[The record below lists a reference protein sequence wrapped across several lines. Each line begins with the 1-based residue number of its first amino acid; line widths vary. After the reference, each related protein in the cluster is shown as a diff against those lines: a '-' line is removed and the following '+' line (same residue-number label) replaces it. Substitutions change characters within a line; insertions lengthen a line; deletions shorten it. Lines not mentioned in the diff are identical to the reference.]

1 METQER
7 RLERNNRI
15 WLIANIALCA
25 IALAAVASASR
36 WTMLNT
42 LRTAAPLALFAMAM
56 ALPHSLGYFDVSQ
69 AGVGA
74 LSGALLAFWM
84 AGSGMPEAA
93 AILLSMLIGAAVG
106 ALNGLLSVFVCRG
119 HALLPLVGSF
129 ALSALGIGVAFW
141 MTGGSQIHLLRLESE
156 FLRMLGRSPLASVLL
171 LALAL
176 LAAVPFAV
184 SARRKASP
192 AKAIAAYLLSGLLS
206 ALAALWL
213 IVRLRLH
220 APNYFDDYTFDSI
233 LCLAIAGA
241 GIAFLRKRRG
251 NARILAFVRVL
262 LAALILAGMTT
273 LMNFSGLD
281 FYIQSALQAALL
293 LICVALNALAGAA
306 QADTAPVQEDET
318 EDDAAPQPGAAN
330 RGGQNMG
337 SRSKVVAALLAFFL
351 GGTGAHR
358 YYLGYKKVGGI
369 QTAGFVSAI
378 IGYSIY
384 ISSAYDAIYRRGDA
398 GGTMALAA
406 IFLIFSGVTSIWAFV
421 DFIRILTGGLV
432 PADGAPYSEYAPAR
446 GGWNEPSA
454 QQYDPPRFNTTPP
467 SSSRPSAQAAQP
479 SENRQ
484 DSQPAKAD
492 LAPATQPAYD
502 SQPAKAEPAPAAQPA
517 YDSQPA
523 KAEPTSASQ
532 PVPDEAD
539 GFAALE
545 KLASLHKQGI
555 LTDEEFQKKKNDIL
569 DRL

>member
-1 METQER
+1 MEGGSAKMETQER

-25 IALAAVASASR
+25 IALAAAASASR

-56 ALPHSLGYFDVSQ
+56 ALPYSLGYFDVSQ
-69 AGVGA
+69 AGV
-74 LSGALLAFWM
+74 GALLAFWM

-93 AILLSMLIGAAVG
+93 AILLSLLIGAAMG
-106 ALNGLLSVFVCRG
+106 ALNGLLAVFVCRG
-119 HALLPLVGSF
+119 RALLTLVGSF
-129 ALSALGIGVAFW
+129 ALGMLGRYVAAWIMSGSSIRLDIG
-141 MTGGSQIHLLRLESE
+141 
-156 FLRMLGRSPLASVLL
+156 FLRMLGSAPLASVLL

-192 AKAIAAYLLSGLLS
+192 AKAIAAFLLSSLLS
-206 ALAALWL
+206 ALAALVHIGRTWAYSA
-213 IVRLRLH
+213 V
-220 APNYFDDYTFDSI
+220 YFDSYTFDSI

-241 GIAFLRKRRG
+241 GIAFLRGRRG

-273 LMNFSGLD
+273 LMNFSGLY

-398 GGTMALAA
+398 GGTMAFAA
-406 IFLIFSGVTSIWAFV
+406 IFLIFSAVTSIWAFV
-421 DFIRILTGGLV
+421 DFIRILTGSLV
-432 PADGAPYSEYAPAR
+432 PADGAPYSENAPAR

-467 SSSRPSAQAAQP
+467 SSSRPSTQAAQP

-484 DSQPAKAD
+484 GS
-492 LAPATQPAYD
+492 
-502 SQPAKAEPAPAAQPA
+502 QPA

-523 KAEPTSASQ
+523 KAEPTPASQ
-532 PVPDEAD
+532 PAPDEEG
-539 GFAALE
+539 GFAALK
-545 KLASLHKQGI
+545 KLADLHKQGI

>member
-1 METQER
+1 MEGGSVQMDTQKR

-25 IALAAVASASR
+25 IALAAVFSYGGR
-36 WTMLNT
+36 MMRNFPPQ
-42 LRTAAPLALFAMAM
+42 AAPLALFAMAM
-56 ALPHSLGYFDVSQ
+56 ALPYSLGYFDVSQ
-69 AGVGA
+69 AGVA
-74 LSGALLAFWM
+74 TLSGALLAFWIT
-84 AGSGMPEAA
+84 GSGMPEAA
-93 AILLSMLIGAAVG
+93 AILLSLLIGAAMG
-106 ALNGLLSVFVCRG
+106 ALNGLLAVFVCRG
-119 HALLPLVGSF
+119 RALLTLVGSF
-129 ALSALGIGVAFW
+129 ALGMLGRYVAIW
-141 MTGGSQIHLLRLESE
+141 MTDGSSIRLDSE
-156 FLRMLGRSPLASVLL
+156 FLRMLGRSPLVGVLL

-176 LAAVPFAV
+176 LAAVPLAV

-192 AKAIAAYLLSGLLS
+192 AKAIAAFLLSGLLS
-206 ALAALWL
+206 ALAALFL
-213 IVRLRLH
+213 SRLYVY
-220 APNYFDDYTFDSI
+220 APNNFDSYTFDSI

-241 GIAFLRKRRG
+241 GIAFLRGRRG

-273 LMNFSGLD
+273 LMNFSGLY

-432 PADGAPYSEYAPAR
+432 PADGAPYSENAPVR

-467 SSSRPSAQAAQP
+467 SSSRPSTQAPQP

-484 DSQPAKAD
+484 
-492 LAPATQPAYD
+492 
-502 SQPAKAEPAPAAQPA
+502 E
-517 YDSQPA
+517 SQPA

-532 PVPDEAD
+532 PVPDEEG
-539 GFAALE
+539 GFAALK
-545 KLASLHKQGI
+545 KLADLHKQGI

>member
-25 IALAAVASASR
+25 IALAAVAFSAGGR
-36 WTMLNT
+36 AMRNT
-42 LRTAAPLALFAMAM
+42 LGTAAPLALFAMAM
-56 ALPHSLGYFDVSQ
+56 ALPYSLGYFDVSQ

-74 LSGALLAFWM
+74 LSAALLAIWM
-84 AGSGMPEAA
+84 NGGMPEAA
-93 AILLSMLIGAAVG
+93 AILLSLLIGATMG
-106 ALNGLLSVFVCRG
+106 ALNGLLAVFVCRG
-119 HALLPLVGSF
+119 RALLPLVGSF

-141 MTGGSQIHLLRLESE
+141 MTGGLQILLGRLESE

-192 AKAIAAYLLSGLLS
+192 AKAIAAFLLSGLLS
-206 ALAALWL
+206 ALAALFL
-213 IVRLRLH
+213 IGRLWGY

-241 GIAFLRKRRG
+241 GIAFLRGRRG

-262 LAALILAGMTT
+262 LAALILAGMNY
-273 LMNFSGLD
+273 LMNLSGLD
-281 FYIQSALQAALL
+281 FYIQSALQAALQAALL

-421 DFIRILTGGLV
+421 DFIRILTGSLV

-467 SSSRPSAQAAQP
+467 SSSRPSAQSAQP

-484 DSQPAKAD
+484 DS
-492 LAPATQPAYD
+492 
-502 SQPAKAEPAPAAQPA
+502 QPA

-523 KAEPTSASQ
+523 KAEPTPAAQIAYDSQ
-532 PVPDEAD
+532 PAKAD
-539 GFAALE
+539 LAPAAQP
-545 KLASLHKQGI
+545 A
-555 LTDEEFQKKKNDIL
+555 
-569 DRL
+569 

>member
-1 METQER
+1 MEGGSVQMETQKR

-25 IALAAVASASR
+25 IALAAVFSYGGRMMRNIPLQAAS
-36 WTMLNT
+36 
-42 LRTAAPLALFAMAM
+42 LALFAMAM
-56 ALPHSLGYFDVSQ
+56 ALPYSLGYFDVSQ

-84 AGSGMPEAA
+84 TASGMPEAA
-93 AILLSMLIGAAVG
+93 AILLSLLIGAAMG
-106 ALNGLLSVFVCRG
+106 ALNGLLAVFVCRG
-119 HALLPLVGSF
+119 RALLTLVGSF
-129 ALSALGIGVAFW
+129 ALGMLGRYVAIW
-141 MTGGSQIHLLRLESE
+141 IAIWIMEGSVIPLRTE
-156 FLRMLGRSPLASVLL
+156 FFRMLGRSPLVGVLL

-206 ALAALWL
+206 ALAALVL
-213 IVRLRLH
+213 IGRTW
-220 APNYFDDYTFDSI
+220 AYNAGYFDSYTLNSI

-262 LAALILAGMTT
+262 LAVLILVGMNN
-273 LMNFSGLD
+273 LMNMSGLVSHML
-281 FYIQSALQAALL
+281 SALQAALL

-432 PADGAPYSEYAPAR
+432 PADGAAYSESAPAR
-446 GGWNEPSA
+446 SGWNEPSA

-467 SSSRPSAQAAQP
+467 SSSRPSTQAPQP

-484 DSQPAKAD
+484 DS
-492 LAPATQPAYD
+492 
-502 SQPAKAEPAPAAQPA
+502 QPA

-523 KAEPTSASQ
+523 KAEPTPASQ
-532 PVPDEAD
+532 PVPDEEG

-545 KLASLHKQGI
+545 KLADLHKQGI

>member
-1 METQER
+1 MEGGSVQMDTQKR

-25 IALAAVASASR
+25 IALAAVFSYGGR
-36 WTMLNT
+36 MMRNFPPQ
-42 LRTAAPLALFAMAM
+42 AAPLALFAMAM
-56 ALPHSLGYFDVSQ
+56 ALPYSLGYFDVSQ

-74 LSGALLAFWM
+74 LSGALLAFWLT
-84 AGSGMPEAA
+84 GGMPEAV
-93 AILLSMLIGAAVG
+93 AILLSLLIGAAMG
-106 ALNGLLSVFVCRG
+106 ALNGLLAVFVCRG
-119 HALLPLVGSF
+119 RALLTLVGSF
-129 ALSALGIGVAFW
+129 ALG
-141 MTGGSQIHLLRLESE
+141 
-156 FLRMLGRSPLASVLL
+156 MLGRYVAAWIMGGSSIRLDIGFLSMLGSAPLASVLL

-176 LAAVPFAV
+176 LATVPFAV
-184 SARRKASP
+184 SARRKASS

-206 ALAALWL
+206 ALAALVHIGRTW
-213 IVRLRLH
+213 VYS
-220 APNYFDDYTFDSI
+220 AVYFDSYTFDSI

-241 GIAFLRKRRG
+241 GIAFLRRRRG

-273 LMNFSGLD
+273 LMNFSGLHP
-281 FYIQSALQAALL
+281 YMQRALRVALL

-398 GGTMALAA
+398 GGTMAFAA
-406 IFLIFSGVTSIWAFV
+406 IFLIFSAVTSIWAFV
-421 DFIRILTGGLV
+421 DFIRILTGSLV
-432 PADGAPYSEYAPAR
+432 PADGAPYSENAPAR

-467 SSSRPSAQAAQP
+467 SSSRPSTQAAQP

-484 DSQPAKAD
+484 GS
-492 LAPATQPAYD
+492 
-502 SQPAKAEPAPAAQPA
+502 QPA

-523 KAEPTSASQ
+523 KAEPTPASQ
-532 PVPDEAD
+532 PAPDEEG

-545 KLASLHKQGI
+545 KLADLHKQGI

>member
-1 METQER
+1 MEGGSVQMETQER
-7 RLERNNRI
+7 RPERNNRI

-25 IALAAVASASR
+25 IALAAVFSYGGR
-36 WTMLNT
+36 MMRNFPPQ
-42 LRTAAPLALFAMAM
+42 AAPLALFAMAM
-56 ALPHSLGYFDVSQ
+56 ALPYSLGYFDVSQ

-84 AGSGMPEAA
+84 TGSGMPEAA
-93 AILLSMLIGAAVG
+93 AILLSLLIGAAMG

-119 HALLPLVGSF
+119 RALLTLVGSF
-129 ALSALGIGVAFW
+129 ALGMLGRYVATWITDGVP
-141 MTGGSQIHLLRLESE
+141 IHLDSE
-156 FLRMLGRSPLASVLL
+156 FLRMLGRSPLASMLL

-192 AKAIAAYLLSGLLS
+192 AKAIAAFLLSGLLS
-206 ALAALWL
+206 ALAALFL
-213 IVRLRLH
+213 TSRLYVY
-220 APNYFDDYTFDSI
+220 APNNFDSYTFDSI

-241 GIAFLRKRRG
+241 GIAFLRGRRG

-273 LMNFSGLD
+273 LMNFSGLY

-432 PADGAPYSEYAPAR
+432 PADGAPYAENAPAR

-454 QQYDPPRFNTTPP
+454 QQYDSPRFNTTPP
-467 SSSRPSAQAAQP
+467 SSSRPSTQAAQP

-484 DSQPAKAD
+484 GS
-492 LAPATQPAYD
+492 
-502 SQPAKAEPAPAAQPA
+502 QPA

-523 KAEPTSASQ
+523 KAEPTPASQ
-532 PVPDEAD
+532 PAPDEEG

-545 KLASLHKQGI
+545 KLADLHKQGI

>member
-1 METQER
+1 METQKR

-25 IALAAVASASR
+25 IALAALAFPYGGGMMRNA
-36 WTMLNT
+36 L
-42 LRTAAPLALFAMAM
+42 LQAAPLALFAMAM
-56 ALPHSLGYFDVSQ
+56 ALPYSLGYFDVSQ

-74 LSGALLAFWM
+74 LSGALLAFWIT
-84 AGSGMPEAA
+84 GSGMPEAA
-93 AILLSMLIGAAVG
+93 AILLSLLIGAAMG
-106 ALNGLLSVFVCRG
+106 ALNGLLAVFVCRG
-119 HALLPLVGSF
+119 RALLTLVGSF
-129 ALSALGIGVAFW
+129 ALGMLGRYVAIW
-141 MTGGSQIHLLRLESE
+141 IAIWIMEGSVIPLRTE
-156 FLRMLGRSPLASVLL
+156 FFRMLGRSPLVGVLL

-206 ALAALWL
+206 ALAALVL
-213 IVRLRLH
+213 IGRMG
-220 APNYFDDYTFDSI
+220 AYTFTLFDSYSFNSI

-262 LAALILAGMTT
+262 LAVLILVGMNN
-273 LMNFSGLD
+273 LMNMSGLVSHML
-281 FYIQSALQAALL
+281 SALQAALL

-406 IFLIFSGVTSIWAFV
+406 IFLIFSGVTGIWAFV

-432 PADGAPYSEYAPAR
+432 PADGAAYSENAPAR
-446 GGWNEPSA
+446 GGWNEPAA
-454 QQYDPPRFNTTPP
+454 QQYDSPRFNTTPP
-467 SSSRPSAQAAQP
+467 SSSRPAAQTAQP
-479 SENRQ
+479 SWNRQ
-484 DSQPAKAD
+484 DSQPAKAEPT
-492 LAPATQPAYD
+492 PAAQPAYD
-502 SQPAKAEPAPAAQPA
+502 SQPAKAEPAPAPQ
-517 YDSQPA
+517 
-523 KAEPTSASQ
+523 SA
-532 PVPDEAD
+532 PEAAA

-555 LTDEEFQKKKNDIL
+555 LTDEEFQKKKSDIL

>member
-1 METQER
+1 MEGGSVKMETQKR

-25 IALAAVASASR
+25 IALAAVAFSAGGR
-36 WTMLNT
+36 AMRNT
-42 LRTAAPLALFAMAM
+42 LGTAAQLALFAMAM
-56 ALPHSLGYFDVSQ
+56 ALPYSLGYFDVSQ

-84 AGSGMPEAA
+84 TGSGMPEAA
-93 AILLSMLIGAAVG
+93 AILLSLLISAAVG

-119 HALLPLVGSF
+119 RALLTLVGSF
-129 ALSALGIGVAFW
+129 ALG
-141 MTGGSQIHLLRLESE
+141 
-156 FLRMLGRSPLASVLL
+156 MLGRYVAIWMTDGSSIRLDIGFLSMLGSAPLVGVLL

-192 AKAIAAYLLSGLLS
+192 AKAIAAFLLSSLLS
-206 ALAALWL
+206 ALAALVHIGYYWNCN
-213 IVRLRLH
+213 V
-220 APNYFDDYTFDSI
+220 NSFDSYTFDSI

-241 GIAFLRKRRG
+241 GIAFLRRRRG

-273 LMNFSGLD
+273 LMNFGGLG
-281 FYIQSALQAALL
+281 FYIQSALQAALQAALL

-432 PADGAPYSEYAPAR
+432 PADGAPYSENAPAR
-446 GGWNEPSA
+446 SGWNEPSA
-454 QQYDPPRFNTTPP
+454 QQYDLPRFNTTPP
-467 SSSRPSAQAAQP
+467 SSSRPSTQAAQP

-484 DSQPAKAD
+484 DSQPA
-492 LAPATQPAYD
+492 
-502 SQPAKAEPAPAAQPA
+502 

-523 KAEPTSASQ
+523 KAEPTPASQ
-532 PVPDEAD
+532 PAPDEEG

-545 KLASLHKQGI
+545 KLADLHKQGI

>member
-1 METQER
+1 M
-7 RLERNNRI
+7 
-15 WLIANIALCA
+15 
-25 IALAAVASASR
+25 
-36 WTMLNT
+36 
-42 LRTAAPLALFAMAM
+42 
-56 ALPHSLGYFDVSQ
+56 
-69 AGVGA
+69 
-74 LSGALLAFWM
+74 
-84 AGSGMPEAA
+84 
-93 AILLSMLIGAAVG
+93 
-106 ALNGLLSVFVCRG
+106 
-119 HALLPLVGSF
+119 
-129 ALSALGIGVAFW
+129 
-141 MTGGSQIHLLRLESE
+141 
-156 FLRMLGRSPLASVLL
+156 
-171 LALAL
+171 
-176 LAAVPFAV
+176 
-184 SARRKASP
+184 
-192 AKAIAAYLLSGLLS
+192 
-206 ALAALWL
+206 
-213 IVRLRLH
+213 
-220 APNYFDDYTFDSI
+220 
-233 LCLAIAGA
+233 
-241 GIAFLRKRRG
+241 
-251 NARILAFVRVL
+251 
-262 LAALILAGMTT
+262 
-273 LMNFSGLD
+273 
-281 FYIQSALQAALL
+281 
-293 LICVALNALAGAA
+293 ALNALAGAA

-432 PADGAPYSEYAPAR
+432 PADGAPYSENAPAR
-446 GGWNEPSA
+446 SGWNEPSA

-467 SSSRPSAQAAQP
+467 SSSRPSTQAAQP

-484 DSQPAKAD
+484 DSQPA
-492 LAPATQPAYD
+492 
-502 SQPAKAEPAPAAQPA
+502 

-523 KAEPTSASQ
+523 KAEPTPASQ
-532 PVPDEAD
+532 PAPDEEG

-545 KLASLHKQGI
+545 KLADLHKQGI

>member
-1 METQER
+1 M
-7 RLERNNRI
+7 RN
-15 WLIANIALCA
+15 AL
-25 IALAAVASASR
+25 LQ
-36 WTMLNT
+36 
-42 LRTAAPLALFAMAM
+42 AAPLALFAMAM
-56 ALPHSLGYFDVSQ
+56 ALPYSLGYFDVSQ
-69 AGVGA
+69 AGVRA
-74 LSGALLAFWM
+74 LSGALLAFWIT
-84 AGSGMPEAA
+84 GSGMPEAA
-93 AILLSMLIGAAVG
+93 AILLSLLIGAAMG
-106 ALNGLLSVFVCRG
+106 ALNGLLAVFVCRG
-119 HALLPLVGSF
+119 RALLTLVGSF
-129 ALSALGIGVAFW
+129 ALGMLGRYVAIW
-141 MTGGSQIHLLRLESE
+141 MTDGSSIRLDSE
-156 FLRMLGRSPLASVLL
+156 FLRMLGRSPLVGVLL

-176 LAAVPFAV
+176 LAAVPFAL

-206 ALAALWL
+206 ALAAFFL
-213 IVRLRLH
+213 IGRLMSYT
-220 APNYFDDYTFDSI
+220 PTNFDDYTFNSI

-241 GIAFLRKRRG
+241 GIAFLRGRRG

-262 LAALILAGMTT
+262 LAALILNGMDS
-273 LMNFSGLD
+273 LMVLNVLD
-281 FYIQSALQAALL
+281 PFMQRALRAALL

-432 PADGAPYSEYAPAR
+432 PADGAPYSENAPAR
-446 GGWNEPSA
+446 SGWNEPAA

-467 SSSRPSAQAAQP
+467 SSSRPAAQQYDPSRFNTTPPSSSRPAAQTAQP
-479 SENRQ
+479 SWNRQ
-484 DSQPAKAD
+484 DSQPAKAEPT
-492 LAPATQPAYD
+492 PAAQPAYD
-502 SQPAKAEPAPAAQPA
+502 SQPAKAEPAPAPQ
-517 YDSQPA
+517 
-523 KAEPTSASQ
+523 SA
-532 PVPDEAD
+532 PEAAA

-555 LTDEEFQKKKNDIL
+555 LTDEEFQKKKSDIL

>member
-1 METQER
+1 MEGGSVQMDTQKR

-25 IALAAVASASR
+25 IALAALAFPYGGGMMRNA
-36 WTMLNT
+36 L
-42 LRTAAPLALFAMAM
+42 LQAAPLALFAMAM
-56 ALPHSLGYFDVSQ
+56 ALPYSLGYFDVSQ
-69 AGVGA
+69 AGVA
-74 LSGALLAFWM
+74 TLSGALLAFWIT
-84 AGSGMPEAA
+84 GSGMPEAA
-93 AILLSMLIGAAVG
+93 AILLLLLIGAAMG
-106 ALNGLLSVFVCRG
+106 ALNGLLAVFVCRG
-119 HALLPLVGSF
+119 RALLTLVGSF
-129 ALSALGIGVAFW
+129 ALGMLGRYVATWIMSGSSMRFDIG
-141 MTGGSQIHLLRLESE
+141 
-156 FLRMLGRSPLASVLL
+156 FLRMLGSAPLASVLL

-192 AKAIAAYLLSGLLS
+192 AKAIAAFLLSGLLS
-206 ALAALWL
+206 ALAALVHIGRTWAYSA
-213 IVRLRLH
+213 V
-220 APNYFDDYTFDSI
+220 YFDSYTFDSI

-273 LMNFSGLD
+273 LMNFSGLY

-432 PADGAPYSEYAPAR
+432 PADGAPYSENAPAR
-446 GGWNEPSA
+446 SGWNEPSA

-467 SSSRPSAQAAQP
+467 SSSRPSTQAPQP
-479 SENRQ
+479 TENRQ
-484 DSQPAKAD
+484 
-492 LAPATQPAYD
+492 
-502 SQPAKAEPAPAAQPA
+502 E
-517 YDSQPA
+517 SQPA
-523 KAEPTSASQ
+523 KAEPTAASQ
-532 PVPDEAD
+532 PAPDEKG

-545 KLASLHKQGI
+545 KLADLHKQGI

>member
-1 METQER
+1 MEGGSVQMETQKR

-15 WLIANIALCA
+15 WLIGNIALCA
-25 IALAAVASASR
+25 IALAAAASASR

-56 ALPHSLGYFDVSQ
+56 ALPYSLGYFDVSQ

-74 LSGALLAFWM
+74 FSGALLAFWM

-93 AILLSMLIGAAVG
+93 AILLSLLIGAAMG

-119 HALLPLVGSF
+119 RALLTLVGSF
-129 ALSALGIGVAFW
+129 ALGMLGRYVAIW
-141 MTGGSQIHLLRLESE
+141 MTGGVPIHLDSE

-206 ALAALWL
+206 ALAALFF
-213 IVRLRLH
+213 IGRLLH
-220 APNYFDDYTFDSI
+220 YAPNYFDDYTFDSI

-241 GIAFLRKRRG
+241 GIAFLRGRRG

-262 LAALILAGMTT
+262 LAALILVGMTT
-273 LMNFSGLD
+273 LMNLSGLD
-281 FYIQSALQAALL
+281 SLMQRALRAALL

-406 IFLIFSGVTSIWAFV
+406 IFLIFSAVTSIWAFV
-421 DFIRILTGGLV
+421 DFIRILTGSLV
-432 PADGAPYSEYAPAR
+432 PADGAAYSENAPAR

-484 DSQPAKAD
+484 DSQPAKAEPTS
-492 LAPATQPAYD
+492 AAQPAYD
-502 SQPAKAEPAPAAQPA
+502 SQPAKAEPAPAPQ
-517 YDSQPA
+517 
-523 KAEPTSASQ
+523 SA
-532 PVPDEAD
+532 PEAAD